1 MDALYS
7 GRSICDRRLG
17 ATAGYV
23 AEIARAASRDS
34 ERDQR
39 GALAIGYGCLQAVG
53 DSGRGR
59 AVLVFVQGFLLFV
72 FLCLGAGDAAA
83 LPLRPANEFRVEI
96 AVAGGDCESGDDGV
110 YRDGAEPMSVELV
123 LFFTCAILAMAGGLL
138 LIFLREPIHSALA
151 LILVMISLAV
161 LYLLLG
167 AEFIAAIQ
175 IIVYAG
181 AIMVLFVFV
190 IMLLNAGEEE
200 RTNISRIAKYV
211 GVPLGIFL
219 TGELAWVIYGAIG
232 KMLAA
237 PSGAVSTRELSLM
250 LFQTYVF
257 PFEATSILILIAIL
271 GAVVLAKR
279 DF

>member
-1 MDALYS
+1 M
-7 GRSICDRRLG
+7 
-17 ATAGYV
+17 
-23 AEIARAASRDS
+23 
-34 ERDQR
+34 
-39 GALAIGYGCLQAVG
+39 CLQAWVIPIVEG
-53 DSGRGR
+53 P
-59 AVLVFVQGFLLFV
+59 FWFLLKVFLHFV
-72 FLCLGAGDAAA
+72 FLCLGARHAAA
-83 LPLRPANEFRVEI
+83 LPVRPADEFRVEI
-96 AVAGGDCESGDDGV
+96 AAAGGDCEPGGDGV

-181 AIMVLFVFV
+181 AIMVLVRV
-190 IMLLNAGEEE
+190 RDHAAERGRRRAHEYQPDREICGRAAGNFSDG
-200 RTNISRIAKYV
+200 RTGLGDPGRDGQAICRAFA
-211 GVPLGIFL
+211 GRFRRGIFPCCCF
-219 TGELAWVIYGAIG
+219 
-232 KMLAA
+232 K
-237 PSGAVSTRELSLM
+237 
-250 LFQTYVF
+250 TYVF